1 MANKSHMASEFY
13 IDLSNA
19 IFVLEQE
26 EVSLT
31 LKEDLG
37 RLGGWWIKAGSSEE
51 FQPQGCGSTEMVEES
66 RREKES

>member
-26 EVSLT
+26 EVSFS
-31 LKEDLG
+31 LKEDLE
-37 RLGGWWIKAGSSEE
+37 RLGAGESKRGHQRNTNRKAADV
-51 FQPQGCGSTEMVEES
+51 Q
-66 RREKES
+66 KW

>member
-1 MANKSHMASEFY
+1 MASEFY

-26 EVSLT
+26 EVSLS

-37 RLGGWWIKAGSSEE
+37 RLGGWRTKAGSSEE
-51 FQPQGCGSTEMVEES
+51 RQSQGCGGIEMVEES
-66 RREKES
+66 RREKAS